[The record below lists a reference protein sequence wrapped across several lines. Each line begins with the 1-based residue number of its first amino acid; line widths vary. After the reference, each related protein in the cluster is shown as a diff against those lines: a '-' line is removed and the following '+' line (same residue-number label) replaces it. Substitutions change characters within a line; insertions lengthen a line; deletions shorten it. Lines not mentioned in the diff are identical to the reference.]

1 MIYGKAWSSMVSI
14 FEFCIFENIFEKFPD
29 DLLTIEH
36 VCAHGYSDL
45 YQLINH
51 FWFLVKKEGPEQE
64 YAMNHFVNRNQCC
77 RQKFGKIQHQM
88 SLEKF
93 VKFWTIWLIF
103 DCFSQR
109 QHFCIKGIDRLN
121 TGHFFYL
128 FALLNRFWTWK
139 ARKNH
144 LKWNQTRSNKQ
155 KSTLRKYTFLCLR
168 GRLHVGE
175 QISIPEFNL
184 HTSRKLKEFK
194 LLENIM
200 TSIFCMRIFY

>member
-1 MIYGKAWSSMVSI
+1 MKS
-14 FEFCIFENIFEKFPD
+14 
-29 DLLTIEH
+29 
-36 VCAHGYSDL
+36 
-45 YQLINH
+45 
-51 FWFLVKKEGPEQE
+51 FWILVKKEGPEQD

-77 RQKFGKIQHQM
+77 KQKFGKIQHQM

-103 DCFSQR
+103 DCLLQE

-121 TGHFFYL
+121 IGHFWSFHPL
-128 FALLNRFWTWK
+128 E
-139 ARKNH
+139 
-144 LKWNQTRSNKQ
+144 
-155 KSTLRKYTFLCLR
+155 STLNLKSSNIRASKIIWNDIKLEAINWKT
-168 GRLHVGE
+168 RLENTLFCVCGGVYVGE

-184 HTSRKLKEFK
+184 DIEAGKLKEFQ